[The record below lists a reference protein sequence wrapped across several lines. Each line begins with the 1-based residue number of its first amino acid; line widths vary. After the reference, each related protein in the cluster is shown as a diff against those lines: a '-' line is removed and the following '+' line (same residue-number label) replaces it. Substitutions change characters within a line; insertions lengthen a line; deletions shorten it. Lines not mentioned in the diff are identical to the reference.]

1 MKHFKIAP
9 DEYIIKLEEEYYVI
23 NEFTFQLLENIENEN
38 TNQYI
43 KQHGMGIRKF
53 NQYIKE
59 INAKIANPE
68 FYGKNLQLRC
78 PLKIQWKITNSCNL
92 KCLHCYT
99 EANEFASRDLGH
111 ILLKKIASDIISAGI
126 MEVTI
131 SGGEALM
138 VDKIEDIVSML
149 LKSGISVRVFTNGML
164 LKEFIDKMPHEAH
177 TSLSFSVS
185 IDGNETIHDEIRGK
199 GTFKK
204 CVEGIKYALEQDY
217 KLVTNTVIMKKNIKD
232 ICQLIRYLNEV
243 GVEQVQLSNLIVKGR
258 ADANMQITSEERK
271 ELLNSLKN
279 IVNDIGMAE
288 ILYAEVPDDQD
299 NSKIYEVT
307 EKGNKF
313 IGYENWKCSA
323 GIGKATIDSEGNLL
337 CCPFVESSK
346 LGNVLEETI
355 VELWAKNKRLE
366 FLKVLQKEN
375 NNSRRCLVIR
385 E

>member
-1 MKHFKIAP
+1 M
-9 DEYIIKLEEEYYVI
+9 
-23 NEFTFQLLENIENEN
+23 
-38 TNQYI
+38 
-43 KQHGMGIRKF
+43 
-53 NQYIKE
+53 
-59 INAKIANPE
+59 
-68 FYGKNLQLRC
+68 
-78 PLKIQWKITNSCNL
+78 LK
-92 KCLHCYT
+92 
-99 EANEFASRDLGH
+99 G
-111 ILLKKIASDIISAGI
+111 
-126 MEVTI
+126 
-131 SGGEALM
+131 
-138 VDKIEDIVSML
+138 
-149 LKSGISVRVFTNGML
+149 GISVRIFTNGML
-164 LKEFIDKMPHEAH
+164 LKEFIDKLPREAH
-177 TSLSFSVS
+177 KSLSFSVS

-204 CVEGIKYALEQDY
+204 SIEGIKYALERGY
-217 KLVTNTVIMKKNIKD
+217 KLVTNTVIMKRNVKD
-232 ICQLIRYLNEV
+232 ICQLIRYLNET
-243 GVEQVQLSNLIVKGR
+243 GVEQVQLSNLILKGR
-258 ADANMQITSEERK
+258 ADANMQITSDERK
-271 ELLNSLKN
+271 ELLTGLKN

-323 GIGKATIDSEGNLL
+323 GIGKATIDSSGNLL

-366 FLKVLQKEN
+366 FLKLLQKEN

>member
-1 MKHFKIAP
+1 M
-9 DEYIIKLEEEYYVI
+9 
-23 NEFTFQLLENIENEN
+23 
-38 TNQYI
+38 
-43 KQHGMGIRKF
+43 
-53 NQYIKE
+53 
-59 INAKIANPE
+59 
-68 FYGKNLQLRC
+68 LQ
-78 PLKIQWKITNSCNL
+78 
-92 KCLHCYT
+92 
-99 EANEFASRDLGH
+99 
-111 ILLKKIASDIISAGI
+111 
-126 MEVTI
+126 
-131 SGGEALM
+131 
-138 VDKIEDIVSML
+138 
-149 LKSGISVRVFTNGML
+149 
-164 LKEFIDKMPHEAH
+164 
-177 TSLSFSVS
+177 
-185 IDGNETIHDEIRGK
+185 K
-199 GTFKK
+199 GA
-204 CVEGIKYALEQDY
+204 Y
-217 KLVTNTVIMKKNIKD
+217 